1 MSKDMHLGLRVLRV
15 QGEGC
20 RRCVFLIRVLH
31 PQCYTPVTLRAV
43 TPRVG
48 GRQNFNIFTR
58 QESRVGECEVSK
70 SLGNAVT
77 VGLKGA

>member
-1 MSKDMHLGLRVLRV
+1 MEGRLPFCKRFKAMSKDMHLGLRVLRV

-58 QESRVGECEVSK
+58 QD
-70 SLGNAVT
+70 LAF
-77 VGLKGA
+77 